1 MAPSDE
7 SERDDDLALPED
19 DVLDAGEGL
28 ADAVAEGA
36 ETEEKPKLDLEIQID
51 RRGACERHITVSVPR
66 EDISRYFDKEFSEL
80 MPTAQV
86 PGFRPGRAP
95 RKLVESRF
103 RKDVAEKVKN
113 LLLMDSLSQISE
125 EQDLSAISEPE
136 FDLEAVDLP
145 KDGPMTFEFDLE
157 VRPEFDLPKW
167 KGLSLERPVR
177 EFSDADVEAALKD
190 LLARHGQLVPKD
202 GPAELGDYVTTNL
215 IFRHGD
221 QALSRAEEEVIRI
234 RPVLSFRDG
243 NIWGFDKLM
252 AGVWPGQTRVGE
264 AELTMD
270 APNVALRGKKIQ
282 ATFEVLEVKR
292 LELPELTPQFL
303 AMIGDFGSEA
313 DLRDAVRDNLKRQ
326 LEYQQ
331 RRHARQQIT
340 AVLTVAANWEL
351 PPALLRRQS
360 ARELERAVMELQ
372 SSGFSQAEI
381 RARENQLRQNILDA
395 TARALKEHFILE
407 RIAEEEE
414 IGEDEADYE
423 TEIRLIAAQSGETPR
438 RVRARLEKSGR
449 WDVLRNQIVE
459 RKVIDLILANAQFKE
474 VPYEPETTV
483 AEAVDRAAG
492 GGEAEIPEA
501 KPEQAPESAE
511 QPQQENPQA

>member
-1 MAPSDE
+1 MAPNDA
-7 SERDDDLALPED
+7 SERDDDLAPPD
-19 DVLDAGEGL
+19 DELFGGG
-28 ADAVAEGA
+28 ADLVEAQDEEA
-36 ETEEKPKLDLEIQID
+36 EEKPKLQLAIQID
-51 RRGACERHITVSVPR
+51 RRGACQRHITVSVPR
-66 EDISRYFDKEFSEL
+66 EDIERYFDKEFSEL

-103 RKDVAEKVKN
+103 RKDVSEKVKN
-113 LLLMDSLSQISE
+113 LLLMDSFAQISE
-125 EQDLSAISEPE
+125 DEDLSAISEPE
-136 FDLEAVDLP
+136 FDLDAVELP

-157 VRPEFDLPKW
+157 VRPEFDVPKW
-167 KGLSLERPVR
+167 KGLVLERPVR
-177 EFSDADVEAALKD
+177 QFTDADVDAALKD

-202 GPAELGDYVTTNL
+202 GPAEPGDYVTTNL

-221 QALSRAEEEVIRI
+221 QVLSQAEEEVIRI

-252 AGVWPGQTRVGE
+252 AGVRPGQTRVGE

-270 APNVALRGKKIQ
+270 APNVALRGKTIQ
-282 ATFEVLEVKR
+282 ATFEVLEVKQ
-292 LELPELTPQFL
+292 LELPELTPEFL
-303 AMIGDFGSEA
+303 GMIGGFQSEA
-313 DLRDAVRDNLKRQ
+313 DLRDAVRDNLQRQ

-340 AVLTVAANWEL
+340 AALTVAADWEL
-351 PPALLRRQS
+351 PPAMLRRQS

-372 SSGFSQAEI
+372 SSGFSNAEI
-381 RARENQLRQNILDA
+381 RARENQLRQNILEA
-395 TARALKEHFILE
+395 TARAMKEHFILE
-407 RIAEEEE
+407 RIAE
-414 IGEDEADYE
+414 DEQVVIDEQDVE

-449 WDVLRNQIVE
+449 WDVLRNQIIE
-459 RKVIDLILANAQFKE
+459 RKVIDLILEHAQFKE
-474 VPYEPETTV
+474 VPFEPEATE
-483 AEAVDRAAG
+483 AEAMDRAAG

-501 KPEQAPESAE
+501 KPEHAGKTAPHISEE
-511 QPQQENPQA
+511 KPQA